1 MRFRPASSLLLTLT
15 LSMLAAPACTSSS
28 SRDGGFLD
36 AENSPD
42 DDDVYAQPEEMPSRE
57 DFVESSDGV
66 AYAHINGNLQVS
78 PDTEWTFLYQDRY
91 IRDASGEQRRDKRIL
106 YAVPDP
112 EALNDGA
119 WVMRIQRLDPTDRN
133 MRIIFPKDHLLTMG
147 QPEGE
152 NYEEMALYDV
162 RSLQHVWSART
173 VGNFTET
180 RLSPSRRYLS
190 VASIKDNL
198 RSIQIVDI
206 ERQRLLKLPYETTG
220 QIEASWLPDRDD
232 LIVTLE
238 QGPDLRALSW
248 SLNDNFDFSRLDND
262 GKFWDRSLFDIKILE
277 HQLNP
282 WLSHSA
288 IGRSPDG
295 RYVAFPVRGFVED
308 KSLLVEEGSRQKEY
322 RPSHKIALLDTENG
336 SVRLIED
343 AMGPVAF
350 TPDSSTLVAYHI
362 DETRTSAPTRDFR
375 SEDDPEDITT
385 QPLLLFDVKTLEEQR
400 QDFEFYGLLSFF
412 VTASGNRIV
421 VTSNNTAYD
430 DFHLYDVDSG
440 RVTYSGEG
448 LALEEFVDRSAASEL
463 WMLDKGLWR
472 VDYRDATQEKIELG
486 WEPKHIG
493 ILPEHDYIV
502 IDQSKEQKIHFI
514 DPDTAE
520 VHAEVPLPRDP
531 PRNLSPID
539 EEDSLTP

>member
-1 MRFRPASSLLLTLT
+1 
-15 LSMLAAPACTSSS
+15 
-28 SRDGGFLD
+28 
-36 AENSPD
+36 
-42 DDDVYAQPEEMPSRE
+42 
-57 DFVESSDGV
+57 
-66 AYAHINGNLQVS
+66 
-78 PDTEWTFLYQDRY
+78 
-91 IRDASGEQRRDKRIL
+91 
-106 YAVPDP
+106 
-112 EALNDGA
+112 
-119 WVMRIQRLDPTDRN
+119 
-133 MRIIFPKDHLLTMG
+133 
-147 QPEGE
+147 
-152 NYEEMALYDV
+152 
-162 RSLQHVWSART
+162 
-173 VGNFTET
+173 
-180 RLSPSRRYLS
+180 
-190 VASIKDNL
+190 
-198 RSIQIVDI
+198 
-206 ERQRLLKLPYETTG
+206 
-220 QIEASWLPDRDD
+220 
-232 LIVTLE
+232 
-238 QGPDLRALSW
+238 
-248 SLNDNFDFSRLDND
+248 
-262 GKFWDRSLFDIKILE
+262 
-277 HQLNP
+277 
-282 WLSHSA
+282 
-288 IGRSPDG
+288 
-295 RYVAFPVRGFVED
+295 
-308 KSLLVEEGSRQKEY
+308 
-322 RPSHKIALLDTENG
+322 
-336 SVRLIED
+336 
-343 AMGPVAF
+343 
-350 TPDSSTLVAYHI
+350 LVAYHI

-502 IDQSKEQKIHFI
+502 IDQSREQKIHFI

-520 VHAEVPLPRDP
+520 VHAEVPLPREP